1 MFVGLTNCYE
11 AEHNFIKRTLFFLML
26 SLLKLLN
33 FRLLS
38 LCISCDR
45 CYQSWVKLTLW
56 SWTCWWEPNT
66 EWPAARS
73 GRAQYPDNIE
83 EDIAN
88 THIFATAIL
97 KFAEKM
103 ATRLP
108 CIDQNTIFPKLT
120 KEEASQLVGFVKLST
135 KQDRWCIFARSG
147 PILWWYLINA
157 ALHQDQLSA
166 VGAGT
171 GSIK

>member
-11 AEHNFIKRTLFFLML
+11 AEHNFIKRTLFFLLL

-66 EWPAARS
+66 EWPGARS

-83 EDIAN
+83 EDITN
-88 THIFATAIL
+88 TRIFATALLRGKICRKNGHL
-97 KFAEKM
+97 FAMYRPKYYF
-103 ATRLP
+103 P
-108 CIDQNTIFPKLT
+108 QIDQRRVLSI
-120 KEEASQLVGFVKLST
+120 GFGKLSRIA
-135 KQDRWCIFARSG
+135 DVF
-147 PILWWYLINA
+147 LL
-157 ALHQDQLSA
+157 ALVRYCDD
-166 VGAGT
+166 
-171 GSIK
+171 I